1 MRALN
6 AISDWSLSPPRL
18 SDYDVVASSQQ
29 KANLAQKAYSLC
41 NPASVAWARKWD
53 FVFFELRIPRHELLG
68 ELAREPQRSQIHR
81 FSLLPQWAWA
91 IVRPKFYLDHCLII
105 ARSEC
110 LQWLPEGN
118 TTLSAA
124 PVKDPLADT
133 KNLTKVCDD
142 GHMFV
147 WLTDWQ
153 IAEDHLFIRVGDT
166 VDWTV
171 YPADRDWV
179 SRLFG
184 HRLVIDWQFDSYGD
198 AVDQPS
204 RRVSG
209 KVAELFSVRC
219 RQTRAREGLVPVTG
233 EATLQPVADTSG
245 SWVRDTAHDESPANT
260 GQGQTVNTFSQM
272 SAFDDVEADYLYG
285 YVLSLAD
292 YDEENS
298 AVVTPRQ

>member
-1 MRALN
+1 ML
-6 AISDWSLSPPRL
+6 
-18 SDYDVVASSQQ
+18 
-29 KANLAQKAYSLC
+29 
-41 NPASVAWARKWD
+41 
-53 FVFFELRIPRHELLG
+53 
-68 ELAREPQRSQIHR
+68 
-81 FSLLPQWAWA
+81 
-91 IVRPKFYLDHCLII
+91 
-105 ARSEC
+105 
-110 LQWLPEGN
+110 
-118 TTLSAA
+118 
-124 PVKDPLADT
+124 
-133 KNLTKVCDD
+133 
-142 GHMFV
+142 V

-209 KVAELFSVRC
+209 KVAELCSVRC
-219 RQTRAREGLVPVTG
+219 PQIRAREGLVPVTG

-245 SWVRDTAHDESPANT
+245 SWVRETAQEESVANT
-260 GQGQTVNTFSQM
+260 GLGQIMYTFSYT
-272 SAFDDVEADYLYG
+272 SAFDSVEADYLYG

-292 YDEENS
+292 CDEENTV
-298 AVVTPRQ
+298 VVTTGQRHAAVPQ